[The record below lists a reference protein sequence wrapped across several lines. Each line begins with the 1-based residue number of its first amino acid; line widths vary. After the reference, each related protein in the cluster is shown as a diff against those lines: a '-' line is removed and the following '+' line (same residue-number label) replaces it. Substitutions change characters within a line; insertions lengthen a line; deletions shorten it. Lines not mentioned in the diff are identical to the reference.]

1 MSARSLRRRKI
12 VRFFFTYGKNNAT
25 MLNVS
30 IKYVCFMISG
40 AQLPIYIAILG
51 VFLAVISLIFGIWT
65 MLKLRSTQKNLEI
78 LFSGKKAVD
87 LESILLAHTEEISA
101 IDKEIQ
107 ELFEI
112 SNKIHNLSQRSLHK
126 VGIIRFNPFKD
137 IGGDQ
142 SFAIALLDGKDSG
155 ITISSLHTREGTRIY
170 SKPITKGESEKYTL
184 TEEEKSAIKSA
195 VTIKPSKL

>member
-1 MSARSLRRRKI
+1 
-12 VRFFFTYGKNNAT
+12 

-30 IKYVCFMISG
+30 IKYVCFMISS

-51 VFLAVISLIFGIWT
+51 VFLAVVSLIFGIWT
-65 MLKLRSTQKNLEI
+65 MLKLRATQRNLEI

-142 SFAIALLDGKDSG
+142 SFAIALLDGKDCG

-184 TEEEKSAIKSA
+184 TEEEKAAIKSA
-195 VTIKPSKL
+195 VTIKPSKI

>member
-1 MSARSLRRRKI
+1 
-12 VRFFFTYGKNNAT
+12 
-25 MLNVS
+25 
-30 IKYVCFMISG
+30 MILIS
-40 AQLPIYIAILG
+40 QFSIYI
-51 VFLAVISLIFGIWT
+51 SIFGVILALFSIFFAVWT
-65 MLKLRSTQKNLEI
+65 FVKLKKTQKNLAI

-87 LESILLAHTEEISA
+87 LESVLLGHTKEISD

-112 SNKIHNLSQRSLHK
+112 SNKIHNLTQRSIHK

-142 SFAIALLDGKDSG
+142 SFALALLDGKDCG
-155 ITISSLHTREGTRIY
+155 ITISSLHTREGTRMY

-184 TEEEKSAIKSA
+184 TEEEKAAIKA
-195 VTIKPSKL
+195 AITTKPTKI